1 MAAGLVCSCGT
12 AALGCAAG
20 AGAAGFAGAGA
31 ETAAPSASITPT
43 TVFTCTVVPSA
54 TFTSFSTPLAGAGIS
69 ASTLSVEI
77 SNSGSSR
84 VTLSPGFFSHLV
96 SVPSK
101 IDSPIWGMMTSV
113 GMSILS
119 ARRQPERNLPFYRT
133 RLQALTLGRYD

>member
-1 MAAGLVCSCGT
+1 M
-12 AALGCAAG
+12 
-20 AGAAGFAGAGA
+20 
-31 ETAAPSASITPT
+31 
-43 TVFTCTVVPSA
+43 PSA

-113 GMSILS
+113 GMCILS
-119 ARRQPERNLPFYRT
+119 ARQPTKRNQPFYRNHSSPHFALRA
-133 RLQALTLGRYD
+133 RLYSSPRLRVTVSLRNPSGAQSCNSI